1 MRWVSHNE
9 TVVKR
14 MNQTN
19 RVGDEDGS
27 GGKAIL
33 DSMVMKGLTVL
44 LISWSCCER

>member
-19 RVGDEDGS
+19 RAGDEDGS

-33 DSMVMKGLTVL
+33 DSVVLKELTVV
-44 LISWSCCER
+44 LISWSCFEG